1 MSGGPRFQY
10 TNLDGTTVSP
20 DEQSHTKRKIGF
32 SCTNILLS
40 LIALFTFVQAII
52 VLTATVSTLNF
63 YEQNKEKIDNWVN
76 LPWNQMAHTV
86 ETTFEQEK
94 QNPIA
99 GTLANAFIVTRD
111 LKHAVEYHEPKIK
124 MITDEMVKNK
134 EMFKKISHV
143 TEETLPAVQKIHNA
157 LAEAPVADLT
167 GIIHKTNKVMN
178 YLDNDKEEATAARS
192 QHVIGYC

>member
-1 MSGGPRFQY
+1 MSGGPRFKY
-10 TNLDGTTVSP
+10 VNLEGTTLSP

-52 VLTATVSTLNF
+52 LLTATVSTVNF

-99 GTLANAFIVTRD
+99 YLFA
-111 LKHAVEYHEPKIK
+111 
-124 MITDEMVKNK
+124 ITGV
-134 EMFKKISHV
+134 
-143 TEETLPAVQKIHNA
+143 
-157 LAEAPVADLT
+157 
-167 GIIHKTNKVMN
+167 
-178 YLDNDKEEATAARS
+178 R
-192 QHVIGYC
+192 